1 MPGTWGRA
9 TTKRRD
15 TSSPHDRRVH
25 FCLILSL
32 RLGFPLLATSAP
44 AFAPAGDRRG
54 HAPSPA
60 ALPAARPPGSLFF
73 FLLSGL
79 GIGCLVSNLT
89 LGIGEM
95 LSLCHGIV

>member
-1 MPGTWGRA
+1 M
-9 TTKRRD
+9 
-15 TSSPHDRRVH
+15 
-25 FCLILSL
+25 ILSL

-54 HAPSPA
+54 YAPSPA

-73 FLLSGL
+73 FFFLLSGL
-79 GIGCLVSNLT
+79 GIGCLVNNLT

>member
-1 MPGTWGRA
+1 M
-9 TTKRRD
+9 
-15 TSSPHDRRVH
+15 
-25 FCLILSL
+25 ILSL
-32 RLGFPLLATSAP
+32 RLGFPLLAASAP

-73 FLLSGL
+73 FCSQAL
-79 GIGCLVSNLT
+79 ILVLVNNLT

-95 LSLCHGIV
+95 LSLCRGIV